1 MTTVRNLPMTVDDDD
16 VRAIGQQ
23 VCFALYAASRAMVAV
38 YRPMLDRLGLTYPQ
52 YLVMTV
58 LWERRA
64 ATVSEVATAL
74 RLTTGTLSPLL
85 KRLEIAGLIT
95 RTRLAADER
104 TVEIRPTTPG
114 RDLQIAARQLGAEV
128 TASLVGGA
136 DGVPVGDLVALRR
149 LLERMT
155 AEADRA
161 AG

>member
-16 VRAIGQQ
+16 VRVIGQQ
-23 VCFALYAASRAMVAV
+23 ACFALYAAARAMVAV

-95 RTRLAADER
+95 RTRLAVDER

-114 RDLQIAARQLGAEV
+114 RDLQLAARELGAEV